1 MAKKELREAMV
12 IILLFTV
19 SLTTA
24 LFFRALTLTTWDAVQ
39 FALALENYNVAL
51 HRPHPPGYI
60 AWVAL
65 LKLFSL
71 VFDANLASITINAI
85 LEGFVAYI
93 MYRILHE
100 IFRVRKSISAL
111 AALSWLLN
119 PVSWYYR
126 ATAENYASGAFFTIT
141 ILYLILLFME
151 DGDMKKALVASF
163 LLGFSG
169 GFRIE
174 IPVFLLPVAA
184 CTVIYRLKRELNK
197 RALLSLI
204 ILYAVGI
211 AAWLIPQALLCGS
224 FTNWLNVTLG
234 QFSGAFSKTAL
245 GSAPIYV
252 IAKNFVKT
260 AGVLISGNSL
270 NILSIPIVMVC
281 IVLVKRIIKYVN
293 KHVYL
298 VIATVLIFSAF
309 TIFVHFGKTGYLL
322 PATTV
327 LSIVLIWFTTKVLKR
342 TKILLIIIALALV
355 LNCFIFIHAA
365 PKHELAK
372 MPYMQR
378 VVLYFLGAHYT
389 FNEIRERDFAVFKF
403 IEVVQEYN
411 PNNTAIIILYP
422 CRAINWR
429 KVMYYAPQY
438 IAVFYKT
445 PTGEKLVAQHH
456 TSLNI
461 SNVENKVLH
470 SSLVITSL
478 NLPYRVIAKLGSDT
492 YIYEVKCTNISNC
505 LSLVEKIVMV
515 D

>member
-1 MAKKELREAMV
+1 LAKKELREV
-12 IILLFTV
+12 IVIVLLFTV

-51 HRPHPPGYI
+51 HRPHPPGYV

-71 VFDANLASITINAI
+71 VFDANLASIIINAI

-93 MYRILHE
+93 MYRILRE
-100 IFRVRKSISAL
+100 IFRVRKSISVL

-119 PVSWYYR
+119 PISWYYR

-141 ILYLILLFME
+141 ILYLVLLFME

-184 CTVIYRLKRELNK
+184 YAIIYRLKRELNK
-197 RALLSLI
+197 RTLLSLI

-211 AAWLIPQALLCGS
+211 AAWLIPQALLCGNLI
-224 FTNWLNVTLG
+224 NWLNVTLK
-234 QFSGAFSKTAL
+234 QFSSAFSKTVL
-245 GSAPIYV
+245 GLAPTYV
-252 IAKNFVKT
+252 VAKNFVKNLE
-260 AGVLISGNSL
+260 VLIGGNSL
-270 NILSIPIVMVC
+270 NILSIPVVIAY
-281 IVLVKRIIKYVN
+281 IISVKRIIKYVS
-293 KHVYL
+293 KHVCL
-298 VIATVLIFSAF
+298 MIATVLIFSAF
-309 TIFVHFGKTGYLL
+309 TTFIHFGKTGYLL
-322 PATTV
+322 PATAV
-327 LSIVLIWFTTKVLKR
+327 LSTILIWFATVIFKR
-342 TKILLIIIALALV
+342 IKILLILALV
-355 LNCFIFIHAA
+355 LNCFIFIYGV
-365 PKHELAK
+365 PKQELAK
-372 MPYMQR
+372 MPSLQR
-378 VVLYFLGAHYT
+378 AALYFLGTSCT
-389 FNEIRERDFAVFKF
+389 FNEIRERDLAVFKF
-403 IEVVQEYN
+403 IEVIQDFN
-411 PNNTAIIILYP
+411 PNNTAIIVFYP

-445 PTGEKLVAQHH
+445 PTGEKLVAQYR

-461 SNVENKVLH
+461 TNVENKILH

-478 NLPYRVIAKLGSDT
+478 NLPYRVISRLGSDT
-492 YIYEVKCTNISNC
+492 YIYEIKCTNLSNC

-515 D
+515 G